1 MMINS
6 RTVSIVLMLA
16 GFLLAPATASAAP
29 APAPACRVALKADVD
44 RASFA
49 GTGRSFT
56 NERLSRIGLATAARF
71 NSVATRLCL
80 AKVVKPRE
88 LAAIRTLL
96 VLNGEGATEPL
107 LYRQPQ
113 ADPRALM
120 LQYQF
125 ADDLAPSAAAIDH
138 ALRCWVKP
146 QRAGCEA
153 D

>member
-1 MMINS
+1 I
-6 RTVSIVLMLA
+6 
-16 GFLLAPATASAAP
+16 
-29 APAPACRVALKADVD
+29 
-44 RASFA
+44 
-49 GTGRSFT
+49 GR
-56 NERLSRIGLATAARF
+56 ATAARF
-71 NSVATRLCL
+71 NSVASRLCL

-88 LAAIRTLL
+88 FAAIRTLL

-125 ADDLAPSAAAIDH
+125 ADDLAPSVAAIEH

-146 QRAGCEA
+146 QRAGCAA